1 MAHQQAFQSLAALE
15 KQLQN
20 GSVELRAVVQGQA
33 FQLNA
38 VAAERFH
45 VRIVHE
51 VNAVQVDDSQIRDGT
66 FQFVDVNHL
75 VDLLLLFDRLLV
87 GADQM
92 QNLES
97 VDEVVDSTGR
107 YKRFSVIRTACK
119 SHHLLSHEAL
129 HKDHLGQTNAKR
141 QEFGWK

>member
-1 MAHQQAFQSLAALE
+1 MTHQQTFQSLAPLE

-20 GSVELRAVVQGQA
+20 GSVELRTVVQCQT
-33 FQLNA
+33 FELNA
-38 VAAERFH
+38 VAAEGLH

-51 VNAVQVDDSQIRDGT
+51 VNTVQVDDTQVRHGT
-66 FQFVDVNHL
+66 FQFVDVDHL
-75 VDLLLLFDRLLV
+75 VNLLFFFDRLLV

-92 QNLES
+92 QNLQA
-97 VDEVVDSTGR
+97 VDKVVDSSGR
-107 YKRFSVIRTACK
+107 KRFRAILFQFTSK
-119 SHHLLSHEAL
+119 FNSLSHEAL